1 MPPGHA
7 VAGFLAAV
15 FPLIATPGASL
26 TLLVQKVGRDGRRH
40 ALPVILGTASGLYV
54 HATLAAVGLSALVMR
69 SGQAFTALRLAGA
82 AYLVALGV
90 WTWRTHAHRAR
101 DARSTRARRLPWP
114 GRTGGAGSAGYVQ
127 ALLGNVL
134 NPKAAAI
141 FLTLVPQF
149 LDPGRPLAPQ
159 IYVLATAQVGLLT
172 CWLLAW
178 TALLGHATRALRS
191 PRFTALLGRV
201 TAAVLVL
208 LGLRAAT
215 VG

>member
-1 MPPGHA
+1 MPPDHA

-26 TLLVQKVGRDGRRH
+26 TLLVQRVGRDGRRQ

-82 AYLVALGV
+82 AYLVALGL
-90 WTWRTHAHRAR
+90 WTWRTHA
-101 DARSTRARRLPWP
+101 TRAPTRGRPGSRRPRP
-114 GRTGGAGSAGYVQ
+114 TESTGYVQ

-149 LDPGRPLAPQ
+149 LDPDRPLVPQ
-159 IYVLATAQVGLLT
+159 IYLLATAQVGLLT

-178 TALLGHATRALRS
+178 TVLLGHAARALRS

-215 VG
+215 SW